1 VSVRRGG
8 KCGLPSFHPSCPPA
22 LWDVR
27 LMATHVFTRLENQR
41 PVERVIRSHTRSM

>member
-1 VSVRRGG
+1 V
-8 KCGLPSFHPSCPPA
+8 A
-22 LWDVR
+22 MWDVR